1 MGRRSM
7 GKKKNK
13 KKFKKNSD
21 LVITAEE
28 QLESRRN
35 LVTLEMI
42 LKTKP
47 KTFKSKKKDYKRS
60 KKINEDE

>member
-1 MGRRSM
+1 M